1 MENSFCCWH
10 DGTSHSAATRKSCER
25 LMWLASSLAMLAAAT
40 ATEIATAT
48 ATATSATATPATAV
62 NSLPLSGFPR
72 LPSSVYAK

>member
-1 MENSFCCWH
+1 
-10 DGTSHSAATRKSCER
+10 
-25 LMWLASSLAMLAAAT
+25 MWLASSLAMLAAAT

-72 LPSSVYAK
+72 LHPLFMLNEG